1 MQKHNKAE
9 RHTEK
14 NYTVSQPG
22 PTGRKTWFDL
32 RTEGLDFSRRKE
44 EGRMLQEENA
54 ACDSVPRLAAVAHS
68 NWQKSKGS
76 TF

>member
-14 NYTVSQPG
+14 NDTVSKPG
-22 PTGRKTWFDL
+22 PRGRESWFDL

-44 EGRMLQEENA
+44 EGRMLQEENV
-54 ACDSVPRLAAVAHS
+54 ACDSVPRQAAVAHS
-68 NWQKSKGS
+68 NWLKSNGT